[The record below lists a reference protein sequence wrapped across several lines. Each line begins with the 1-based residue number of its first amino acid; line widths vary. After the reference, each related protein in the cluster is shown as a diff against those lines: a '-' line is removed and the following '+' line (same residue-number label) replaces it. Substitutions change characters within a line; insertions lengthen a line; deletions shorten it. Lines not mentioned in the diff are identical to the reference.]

1 VSPAPHA
8 DVMLRKAG
16 ARAIK
21 LRKKA
26 RKAVTE
32 ASHHHEFLARVDVEF
47 VKEPLE

>member
-1 VSPAPHA
+1 
-8 DVMLRKAG
+8 MLRKAG

>member
-1 VSPAPHA
+1 MSPAPHA

-26 RKAVTE
+26 RKAVLA
-32 ASHHHEFLARVDVEF
+32 ASHHNEFLARVDVEF
-47 VKEPLE
+47 VKAPFE